1 MTKLTKVLSTG
12 AVAGLILTGQ
22 VAQLTTVFAED
33 YTENIQQT
41 WEKEDSAFNAAML
54 HGDLSDENKQ
64 IIATL
69 KEQRE
74 IIAENY
80 IQAKKELDSVKE
92 KYDLVEDKTELQ
104 SMLDEAQ
111 AKYDKIK
118 EYFDVSATVTNN
130 LELIEQGLNEFQAPT
145 LPDLT
150 DNATLTEKLDT
161 LLSGI
166 RTQFV
171 SLDANT
177 PLTLEDVKNYLND
190 KAILRALEQTKQEM
204 TEKLATMQSEYDNTT
219 DKTALETPL
228 AEQKERVNKVSN
240 SVNELIA
247 IMKDYLASVKNKSY
261 IVNYSFSPEKFVKK
275 EEPSEKPNE
284 EKPSEE
290 ETPKQEEKKEETKPE
305 EKKQEEKKEEKKEVN
320 SSKKEN
326 IPTGVESYFLTYV
339 GLALVSGAGV
349 YKLTKE

>member
-1 MTKLTKVLSTG
+1 MSKITRVLSTG
-12 AVAGLILTGQ
+12 VIAGLVMTGQ
-22 VAQLTTVFAED
+22 VTQLTTVFAED

-41 WEKEDSAFNAAML
+41 WEKEDSVFNAVML
-54 HGDLSDENKQ
+54 HGELSDENKQ
-64 IIATL
+64 TIATL

-74 IIAENY
+74 IIAEELSRV
-80 IQAKKELDSVKE
+80 KDELDKAKE
-92 KYDLVEDKTELQ
+92 KYNLVEDKTELQ

-111 AKYDKIK
+111 AKFDNIK
-118 EYFDVSATVTNN
+118 KYFDVSATVTNN

-166 RTQFV
+166 RTHFV

-177 PLTLEDVKNYLND
+177 SLTLEDVKNYLND

-204 TEKLATMQSEYDNTT
+204 TEKLATMQSEYDNAT

-261 IVNYSFSPEKFVKK
+261 IVNYSFSPEKKK
-275 EEPSEKPNE
+275 EEPKHEE
-284 EKPSEE
+284 EKPVEE

-305 EKKQEEKKEEKKEVN
+305 EKKEEEKKEEKKEVN

-339 GLALVSGAGV
+339 GLALVSGVGV

>member
-1 MTKLTKVLSTG
+1 MRRNKLSKSVLLSTLVFG
-12 AVAGLILTGQ
+12 QCAGTVVAMQNSIVQ
-22 VAQLTTVFAED
+22 VYAEQKNKEVTSQEFLD
-33 YTENIQQT
+33 YINQ
-41 WEKEDSAFNAAML
+41 
-54 HGDLSDENKQ
+54 
-64 IIATL
+64 L
-69 KEQRE
+69 KEQNPNFKFSQGE
-74 IIAENY
+74 TKVFE
-80 IQAKKELDSVKE
+80 S
-92 KYDLVEDKTELQ
+92 
-104 SMLDEAQ
+104 EAQ
-111 AKYDKIK
+111 AKFDNIK
-118 EYFDVSATVTNN
+118 KYFDVSATVTNN
-130 LELIEQGLNEFQAPT
+130 LELVEQSLKEFQAPT

-166 RTQFV
+166 RTHFV

-204 TEKLATMQSEYDNTT
+204 TEKLATMQSEYDNAT
-219 DKTALETPL
+219 DKTALEAPL
-228 AEQKERVNKVSN
+228 TEQKERVNKVSN

-305 EKKQEEKKEEKKEVN
+305 EKKQEDKKEEKKEVN

-326 IPTGVESYFLTYV
+326 IPTGVESYFLAYV
-339 GLALVSGAGV
+339 GLALVSGVGI

>member
-1 MTKLTKVLSTG
+1 M
-12 AVAGLILTGQ
+12 
-22 VAQLTTVFAED
+22 
-33 YTENIQQT
+33 
-41 WEKEDSAFNAAML
+41 
-54 HGDLSDENKQ
+54 
-64 IIATL
+64 
-69 KEQRE
+69 
-74 IIAENY
+74 
-80 IQAKKELDSVKE
+80 
-92 KYDLVEDKTELQ
+92 EDKTELQ

-118 EYFDVSATVTNN
+118 EYFDASATVTNN

-150 DNATLTEKLDT
+150 DNATLAEKLDT

-166 RTQFV
+166 RIHFV

-177 PLTLEDVKNYLND
+177 PLTLENVKNYLND
-190 KAILRALEQTKQEM
+190 KAILRVLEQTKQEM
-204 TEKLATMQSEYDNTT
+204 TEKLATMQSEYDNAT

-275 EEPSEKPNE
+275 EEPKHEE
-284 EKPSEE
+284 EKPVEE
-290 ETPKQEEKKEETKPE
+290 ETPKQEEKKEETKP
-305 EKKQEEKKEEKKEVN
+305 EEKKEVN

-326 IPTGVESYFLTYV
+326 IPTGVESYFLAYV

>member
-1 MTKLTKVLSTG
+1 MTKLTKILSTG

-33 YTENIQQT
+33 FTENIQQT
-41 WEKEDSAFNAAML
+41 WEKEDSVFNAVML
-54 HGDLSDENKQ
+54 HGELSDENKQ
-64 IIATL
+64 TIATL

-74 IIAENY
+74 NIAENY
-80 IQAKKELDSVKE
+80 IQAKKELDKAKE
-92 KYDLVEDKTELQ
+92 KYNLVEDKTELQ

-166 RTQFV
+166 RTHFV

-204 TEKLATMQSEYDNTT
+204 TEKLATMQSEYDNAT

-290 ETPKQEEKKEETKPE
+290 ETPKQEEKKEE
-305 EKKQEEKKEEKKEVN
+305 EKKQEDKKEEKKEVN

-349 YKLTKE
+349 YKLTRE

>member
-1 MTKLTKVLSTG
+1 MSKITRILSTG

-33 YTENIQQT
+33 YTENIQQA
-41 WEKEDSAFNAAML
+41 WEKEDSVFNAVML
-54 HGDLSDENKQ
+54 HGELSDENKQ
-64 IIATL
+64 TIATL

-80 IQAKKELDSVKE
+80 IQAKKELDSAKE
-92 KYDLVEDKTELQ
+92 KYNLVEDKTELQ

-111 AKYDKIK
+111 AKFDNIK
-118 EYFDVSATVTNN
+118 KYFDVSATVINN
-130 LELIEQGLNEFQAPT
+130 LELVEQGLEEFQAPT

-166 RTQFV
+166 RTHFV

-204 TEKLATMQSEYDNTT
+204 TEKLATMQSEYDNAT

-275 EEPSEKPNE
+275 EEPKHEE
-284 EKPSEE
+284 EKPVEE
-290 ETPKQEEKKEETKPE
+290 ETSKPEEKKEEETKPE

-326 IPTGVESYFLTYV
+326 IPTGVESYFLAYV
-339 GLALVSGAGV
+339 GLVLVSGVGV
-349 YKLTKE
+349 YKLTKEY

>member
-1 MTKLTKVLSTG
+1 MSKITRVLSTG
-12 AVAGLILTGQ
+12 VIAGLAMTGQ

-41 WEKEDSAFNAAML
+41 WEKEDSVVNAVML
-54 HGDLSDENKQ
+54 HGELSEENKQ
-64 IIATL
+64 TIATL
-69 KEQRE
+69 KAQRE

-80 IQAKKELDSVKE
+80 IQAKKELDSIKE

-111 AKYDKIK
+111 AKFDNIK
-118 EYFDVSATVTNN
+118 KYFDVNATVTNN
-130 LELIEQGLNEFQAPT
+130 LELIEQSLNEFQVPT

-150 DNATLTEKLDT
+150 DNTTLTEKLDT

-166 RTQFV
+166 RTHFV
-171 SLDANT
+171 SLNTDT

-190 KAILRALEQTKQEM
+190 KAISRALEQAKHEM
-204 TEKLATMQSEYDNTT
+204 TEKLATIQSEYDNAA
-219 DKTALETPL
+219 DKTALEEPL
-228 AEQKERVNKVSN
+228 AEQKEKVEKVSN

-261 IVNYSFSPEKFVKK
+261 IVNYSFSPERFVKK
-275 EEPSEKPNE
+275 EEPKHEE
-284 EKPSEE
+284 EKPVEE

-305 EKKQEEKKEEKKEVN
+305 EKKQEEKKEEKKEVK

-326 IPTGVESYFLTYV
+326 IPTGVESYFLAYV
-339 GLALVSGAGV
+339 GLALVSGVGV